1 MKKLLT
7 AIVLFVFVALPMS
20 VMAMTTIADNDLST
34 VTGQSGVSIGADV
47 TMNITADVIAWGDSD
62 GIGGATT
69 AGWVGLSA
77 LNINT
82 MRIHMR
88 GDNGM
93 IDPLVAFGMY
103 QLFGGAG
110 TQAAFLADISGPTPT
125 LLEQK
130 ALMAS
135 ILGTQGFLT
144 IDTYTA
150 GSKTYVRIGIPTF
163 EIDIA
168 SLNASVGLWSDN
180 AGKPGTYQEMGT
192 ISMINMVALLG
203 KGNYVDISQNDTAS
217 GVLINVANKTT
228 AGNMI
233 DKLTIASMSWGDADG
248 LMIPGFTKTPGYV
261 GLTNFEMDAVKVAAT
276 ININVCTPTG
286 QGVTGAAGLVAMDA
300 ATFGG
305 FVAAL
310 PTLLASNDA
319 ATKDTIAYIL
329 NKAGVI
335 GTTSVDIQLQANIN
349 IGKMFATVA
358 LGKDAALSNAPALQ
372 NVLGQFYIGNMN
384 IAIPAYAAGVNAA
397 SWVTISAH

>member
-1 MKKLLT
+1 
-7 AIVLFVFVALPMS
+7 
-20 VMAMTTIADNDLST
+20 
-34 VTGQSGVSIGADV
+34 
-47 TMNITADVIAWGDSD
+47 
-62 GIGGATT
+62 
-69 AGWVGLSA
+69 
-77 LNINT
+77 
-82 MRIHMR
+82 
-88 GDNGM
+88 
-93 IDPLVAFGMY
+93 
-103 QLFGGAG
+103 
-110 TQAAFLADISGPTPT
+110 
-125 LLEQK
+125 
-130 ALMAS
+130 MAS